1 MKKDAIS
8 GSFLPRITRITQK
21 LRFWIEM
28 LFVSKDPRSLLR
40 GSLLT
45 VGFLMAWVRLEIV
58 KGEIELMNNL
68 QVRDR

>member
-1 MKKDAIS
+1 VTGWDQRGGYLMAGFDV
-8 GSFLPRITRITQK
+8 
-21 LRFWIEM
+21 
-28 LFVSKDPRSLLR
+28 LF
-40 GSLLT
+40 T

>member
-1 MKKDAIS
+1 
-8 GSFLPRITRITQK
+8 
-21 LRFWIEM
+21 M